1 LKPAGTTRMACPE
14 PVMEQEQRYLEAL
27 GAVTAYRSESATL
40 SLLDA
45 GGRVRVR
52 LVPLPR

>member
-1 LKPAGTTRMACPE
+1 MACPE